1 MARHKQQSA
10 EADDDGHP
18 HLREV
23 AAESHDEKSSVAAE
37 LSRARQAR
45 GIDLHDA
52 ARELRIRYEHLG
64 ALEERRFDELPGPT
78 YVIGFLRSYA
88 AYLGLDAQDIVAR
101 FKAETSAFDT
111 HQKLDFPSPADEGRL
126 PRWPLLLMALALAIA
141 VYAVWYYLGTTDRL
155 AFDKVS
161 EVPASL
167 AAQVA
172 TPGPAEPAESAPTPA
187 ATEVATKAPTT
198 PATEATTKKPSTP
211 ATDLGT
217 AGAAL
222 AATTTQRSAAPPQ
235 ASSPAPS
242 PAATPAPSGAVSTG
256 AAAPRVPGSGDP
268 GSRIVL
274 RATLESWVRVTGPD
288 NELLLEKFLRPG
300 DVYTVPDRFG
310 LLLTTGNAGGIEIT
324 VEGRVA
330 PALGPIGA
338 VRRNVVLDP
347 EKLLAGTTL
356 TP

>member
-1 MARHKQQSA
+1 MARPKQRSA
-10 EADDDGHP
+10 EADDEGHP

-23 AAESHDEKSSVAAE
+23 AAEPHDEKSSVAAE

-52 ARELRIRYEHLG
+52 ARELRIRHEHLG
-64 ALEERRFDELPGPT
+64 ALEERRFDERPGPA

-88 AYLGLDAQDIVAR
+88 AYLGLDAQDLVAR
-101 FKAETSAFDT
+101 FKAETSAFGAP
-111 HQKLDFPSPADEGRL
+111 QKLDFPSPADEGRL

-172 TPGPAEPAESAPTPA
+172 TPGPAEPAQTPA
-187 ATEVATKAPTT
+187 ATEVTTKTPTT
-198 PATEATTKKPSTP
+198 PATEVATKTPPTP
-211 ATDLGT
+211 AGELGA
-217 AGAAL
+217 AGSAL
-222 AATTTQRSAAPPQ
+222 AAATTQQSAAAPQ
-235 ASSPAPS
+235 APS
-242 PAATPAPSGAVSTG
+242 AEASTG
-256 AAAPRVPGSGDP
+256 ASAPRVLGQGDP
-268 GSRIVL
+268 GSGIVL

-324 VEGRVA
+324 VAGRVA

-338 VRRNVVLDP
+338 VRRNVVLES
-347 EKLLAGTTL
+347 EKLLAGTAL

>member
-1 MARHKQQSA
+1 MARPKQRST

-23 AAESHDEKSSVAAE
+23 AAEPHDEKSSVAAE

-45 GIDLHDA
+45 GIELHDA

-101 FKAETSAFDT
+101 FKAETSAFDA

-126 PRWPLLLMALALAIA
+126 PRWPLLIMALALAIA

-161 EVPASL
+161 EVPAGL
-167 AAQVA
+167 ASQVA
-172 TPGPAEPAESAPTPA
+172 TPQPPEPTEPAEPAESAQTPA

-198 PATEATTKKPSTP
+198 PATEAATTE
-211 ATDLGT
+211 LGT
-217 AGAAL
+217 AG
-222 AATTTQRSAAPPQ
+222 RPDGP
-235 ASSPAPS
+235 
-242 PAATPAPSGAVSTG
+242 GA
-256 AAAPRVPGSGDP
+256 DL
-268 GSRIVL
+268 I
-274 RATLESWVRVTGPD
+274 VTGE
-288 NELLLEKFLRPG
+288 NG
-300 DVYTVPDRFG
+300 H
-310 LLLTTGNAGGIEIT
+310 
-324 VEGRVA
+324 
-330 PALGPIGA
+330 ALIQQ
-338 VRRNVVLDP
+338 RR
-347 EKLLAGTTL
+347 GT
-356 TP
+356 

>member
-1 MARHKQQSA
+1 MARPKQRSA
-10 EADDDGHP
+10 EADDEGHP

-23 AAESHDEKSSVAAE
+23 APEPHDETSSVAAE

-52 ARELRIRYEHLG
+52 ARELRIRHEHLG
-64 ALEERRFDELPGPT
+64 ALEERRFEELPGPT

-88 AYLGLDAQDIVAR
+88 AYLGLDAQDLVAR
-101 FKAETSAFDT
+101 FKAETSAFGAR
-111 HQKLDFPSPADEGRL
+111 QKLDFPSPADEGRL
-126 PRWPLLLMALALAIA
+126 PRWPLLLIALALAIA

-161 EVPASL
+161 EIPASL

-172 TPGPAEPAESAPTPA
+172 TPGPPEPAEPAQTPA
-187 ATEVATKAPTT
+187 ATEVATKTPTT
-198 PATEATTKKPSTP
+198 PATEVTTKTPTTP
-211 ATDLGT
+211 AGELGA
-217 AGAAL
+217 AGSAL
-222 AATTTQRSAAPPQ
+222 AAATTQRSAAAPQ
-235 ASSPAPS
+235 APS
-242 PAATPAPSGAVSTG
+242 PAPPPAPSAAASTG
-256 AAAPRVPGSGDP
+256 ASAPGVLGHGDP
-268 GSRIVL
+268 GSGIVL

-310 LLLTTGNAGGIEIT
+310 LLLTTGNAGGLEIT

-338 VRRNVVLDP
+338 VRRNVVLDS
-347 EKLLAGTTL
+347 EKLLAGTAL

>member
-1 MARHKQQSA
+1 MARPKQRSA

-23 AAESHDEKSSVAAE
+23 ATEPHDEKSSVVDE

-88 AYLGLDAQDIVAR
+88 AYLGLDAQDFVAR
-101 FKAETSAFDT
+101 FKAETSAFGAR
-111 HQKLDFPSPADEGRL
+111 QKLDFPSPADEGRL

-141 VYAVWYYLGTTDRL
+141 VYAVWYYLGTTERL
-155 AFDKVS
+155 VFDKVS

-172 TPGPAEPAESAPTPA
+172 TPGPAEPAQTPA
-187 ATEVATKAPTT
+187 ATEVATKTPTT
-198 PATEATTKKPSTP
+198 PATEVTTKTPPTP
-211 ATDLGT
+211 AGELGA
-217 AGAAL
+217 AGSAL
-222 AATTTQRSAAPPQ
+222 AATTTQRSAAAPQ
-235 ASSPAPS
+235 APS
-242 PAATPAPSGAVSTG
+242 PAPFAAASTG
-256 AAAPRVPGSGDP
+256 ASAPRVLGPGDP

-338 VRRNVVLDP
+338 VRRNVVLDS
-347 EKLLAGTTL
+347 ERLLAGTEL

>member
-1 MARHKQQSA
+1 MARPKQRSA

-23 AAESHDEKSSVAAE
+23 AAEPHDEKSSVAAE

-172 TPGPAEPAESAPTPA
+172 TPGPAEPAQTPA
-187 ATEVATKAPTT
+187 ATEVATKTPTT
-198 PATEATTKKPSTP
+198 PAAEVATNTPTTP
-211 ATDLGT
+211 AGELGA
-217 AGAAL
+217 AGSAL
-222 AATTTQRSAAPPQ
+222 AAATTQQSAAAPQ
-235 ASSPAPS
+235 APS
-242 PAATPAPSGAVSTG
+242 AAASTG
-256 AAAPRVPGSGDP
+256 ASAPRVLGQGDP

-310 LLLTTGNAGGIEIT
+310 LLLTTGNAGGLEIT

-330 PALGPIGA
+330 PTLGPIGA
-338 VRRNVVLDP
+338 VRRNVVLDS
-347 EKLLAGTTL
+347 EKLLAGTAL